1 MISGDL
7 FRSRKILIRMVSF
20 FVARS
25 WHRGRMWKYVK
36 QPHLRKPGQVRE
48 ISDQKSTQRQRI
60 HLWILKQPKD
70 NGSIYETKINHGK
83 SRVKSPGDL
92 DFGFLEA
99 SGETWALGERSAPVS
114 SWMVVSWVGTGMLIV
129 GSTFERLDENNSPST
144 YIIMYVYIY
153 TYDIHIIDIYIYIH
167 MYLYIHDCAHSLLRC
182 FAGIVSLPSR
192 DSGAVLR
199 ITLRGILRQWMG
211 CHCRRQSY
219 SLNTIPRT

>member
-153 TYDIHIIDIYIYIH
+153 IYIWYTYNRHIYIYI
-167 MYLYIHDCAHSLLRC
+167 YICIYIYMTVPTPFFD
-182 FAGIVSLPSR
+182 VSL
-192 DSGAVLR
+192 
-199 ITLRGILRQWMG
+199 TLWAYPPGIQEQCWG
-211 CHCRRQSY
+211 
-219 SLNTIPRT
+219 